1 MQQQAPAYFKSRIEP
16 RATPNAP
23 KIKLKEWELE
33 KQLGFGG
40 TFGIWHMYSGRNK
53 KSNAF
58 GTVFVI
64 EKKLVEKFV
73 FGKADNLSKQFF
85 SFINKDAAVPGKN
98 AKEILIILEQLQEEN
113 NCLYYVTE
121 PLVGTLSSLY
131 KLFGHTCL
139 NVIKRKA
146 DHEMLANANP
156 RIYSANPFTNLL
168 QYVQPDSIA
177 YGYMT
182 LLRSLS
188 ILQNDGYVFGN
199 LTPANIAITPRG
211 EWRLVGF
218 SCCLPGGIN
227 FEFSSDSGALTRP
240 CAHFMSPSMLQNKK
254 ASKVSD
260 AFQLASCIYTIFGG
274 RPCKYSSS
282 SPCMQHMSTEELCEE
297 SAKMFGASLPTTTN
311 VISPAAAVQNAATVP
326 KWYSMTQTI
335 NATEQVCLSQMEAA
349 MPSLWAASREECD
362 CGQMYTEFLSKNSVA
377 RVANEIM
384 ELKKEMVFTAST
396 PANSGDSNIMERTV
410 QFLTKMLPICLE
422 KRMLSVDLTMAAIW
436 PRIVSMLSR
445 RDIYRYTVPLLI
457 QYSYMLEIPAD
468 QLYILLEPIVLA
480 CTLTDHRS
488 KFPGTHS
495 TQQAWTSGIEVYGR
509 LFMYQTP
516 YMDIPMDKSTKERT
530 KFIPNFDKQINT
542 DQESVITTVIF
553 VLLEYASFF
562 TNKKVGARSHYSY
575 LNFLV
580 SCLSSKNAMIQ
591 EKALAAIAAC
601 APFIG
606 DVTCWM
612 MDHSRESLMAGT
624 AAQQAPEKQDNTIST
639 FTDRYTQPF
648 VKSLTPKIIGLMG
661 GSSTDAMMGS
671 CLRCLAVIIA
681 YLQDNDIA
689 ETVLPAIY
697 GMIDPIIKSP
707 KAVVYFAEFTQ
718 KVYTRCTAKS
728 ISMLFLPALLKGIN
742 HPGLETA
749 QDLEQIRRTCSECF
763 NLVDK
768 DAYSRVQNFKP
779 PTNPA
784 AQTQA
789 AAQQPQVQQNQM
801 QQPMQ
806 QQYQQPM
813 QQQQQQM
820 MPEQQPHIPQA
831 APQAAGGYG
840 EVTQGHVDNTGV
852 EGTGYNAWGQNNDEY
867 GGYNAQNTGYG
878 GGYDSGAGGYS
889 GYGNYSG
896 YDSGTAGGYDSGA
909 TGGYGGYDNTSGG
922 YGGYDN
928 TSGGGYG
935 GW

>member
-1 MQQQAPAYFKSRIEP
+1 MQQQAPAYFKSRIDP
-16 RATPNAP
+16 RPTPNAP

-53 KSNAF
+53 KTNAF

-85 SFINKDAAVPGKN
+85 NFINKDAAVPGKN
-98 AKEILIILEQLQEEN
+98 AKELLIVLEPLQEEN

-131 KLFGHTCL
+131 KMFGHTCL
-139 NVIKRKA
+139 NIIKRKA
-146 DHEMLANANP
+146 DNEMLTNSNP
-156 RIYSANPFTNLL
+156 RIYSANPFTSLL

-182 LLRSLS
+182 ILRSLS

-211 EWRLVGF
+211 EWRLVGY

-254 ASKVSD
+254 ASKNSD

-282 SPCMQHMSTEELCEE
+282 SPCMQHMNTEELCEE

-311 VISPAAAVQNAATVP
+311 VISPAAAAQNAATVP
-326 KWYSMTQTI
+326 KWYSMTQSI
-335 NATEQVCLSQMEAA
+335 NVTEQVCLSQMEAA

-362 CGQMYTEFLSKNSVA
+362 CGQMYTEFLSKSSIA

-384 ELKKEMVFTAST
+384 ELKKEMVFTATTATNGGES
-396 PANSGDSNIMERTV
+396 AIMERTV
-410 QFLTKMLPICLE
+410 QFLTKMLPVCLE
-422 KRMLSVDLTMAAIW
+422 KRMLSVDLTMAAVW

-445 RDIYRYTVPLLI
+445 RDIYRYTIPLLI

-468 QLYILLEPIVLA
+468 QLYILLEPIVIS
-480 CTLTDHRS
+480 CTLTDQRS
-488 KFPGTHS
+488 KYPGAHS

-516 YMDIPMDKSTKERT
+516 YMDLPMDKSTKERT
-530 KFIPNFDKQINT
+530 KFIPNFDKQINA
-542 DQESVITTVIF
+542 DQESVITMVIF

-562 TNKKVGARSHYSY
+562 TNKKVGARSHYNY

-580 SCLSSKNAMIQ
+580 SCLSSKCVAIQ
-591 EKALAAIAAC
+591 EKALVAISSC

-606 DVTCWM
+606 DVTSWM
-612 MDHSRESLMAGT
+612 TDHSRESLMTGSS
-624 AAQQAPEKQDNTIST
+624 QQPQEKHDNAIST
-639 FTDRYTQPF
+639 HTEKYTQPF
-648 VKSLTPKIIGLMG
+648 VKALTPKIISLMG
-661 GSSTDAMMGS
+661 GTSTETMMGS

-697 GMIDPIIKSP
+697 GMMDTIIKSP
-707 KAVVYFAEFTQ
+707 KAIVYFAEFTQ
-718 KVYTRCTAKS
+718 KVYVRCTAKS
-728 ISMLFLPALLKGIN
+728 ISILFLPALLKGLN
-742 HPGLETA
+742 HPGIETA
-749 QDLEQIRRTCSECF
+749 NDLEQIRRTCSECF
-763 NLVDK
+763 SVIDK
-768 DAYSRVQNFKP
+768 DAYSRIQNFKP

-784 AQTQA
+784 AQAQ

-801 QQPMQ
+801 QQPAQ
-806 QQYQQPM
+806 QQYQQQQPP
-813 QQQQQQM
+813 QQQQQQ
-820 MPEQQPHIPQA
+820 QQQQGQGQQSN
-831 APQAAGGYG
+831 APTQQMGYG
-840 EVTQGHVDNTGV
+840 EAAQGNVDNTGV
-852 EGTGYNAWGQNNDEY
+852 ESGGYNAWDQNNGGY
-867 GGYNAQNTGYG
+867 GGYNTENTGYG
-878 GGYDSGAGGYS
+878 GGYDSGSGGYG
-889 GYGNYSG
+889 GYGNY
-896 YDSGTAGGYDSGA
+896 GGYDSGA
-909 TGGYGGYDNTSGG
+909 TGGYGSGASGG

-928 TSGGGYG
+928 NSGGYGGYDSGSGGYG